1 MARSGRHR
9 EHEHIRQHRVKG
21 RELTE
26 DFTNDE
32 LHRID
37 VLYGTD
43 FKEVTPGDAPL
54 IARWERAKALQDAE
68 LQARLEALT
77 AEAEEKK
84 RIGAELAQSAHEALA
99 QLRDAALARLERI
112 DGEAD

>member
-1 MARSGRHR
+1 MA
-9 EHEHIRQHRVKG
+9 
-21 RELTE
+21 E

-43 FKEVTPGDAPL
+43 FKEVAPEDAPL

-77 AEAEEKK
+77 AEAEDKK
-84 RIGAELAQSAHEALA
+84 RLGAEIAQSAHEALA

-112 DGEAD
+112 DGKTD

>member
-1 MARSGRHR
+1 MA
-9 EHEHIRQHRVKG
+9 EE
-21 RELTE
+21 
-26 DFTNDE
+26 FTNDE

-43 FKEVTPGDAPL
+43 FEEVTPEDAQL
-54 IARWERAKALQDAE
+54 IARWERARALQDAE
-68 LQARLEALT
+68 LQARLDALT

-84 RIGAELAQSAHEALA
+84 RIGAEIAQSAHEALA

-112 DGEAD
+112 DGKAD

>member
-1 MARSGRHR
+1 MA
-9 EHEHIRQHRVKG
+9 
-21 RELTE
+21 E

-43 FKEVTPGDAPL
+43 FEQVTPEDAEL

-68 LQARLEALT
+68 LQARLEALA

-84 RIGAELAQSAHEALA
+84 RISAELAQTAHEALA